1 MRKFIIILILSSLF
15 SLSIANKAFAAFT
28 LAMNAKLVAPN
39 VYAILTPS
47 RELPNPDNQGW
58 NSNSAFIVTN
68 SGVILFDT
76 GSSSDIGAAMK
87 KAISEVT
94 DQPVRWIINSHAHGD
109 HWLGNATFK
118 DTVQAVYATEEVAK
132 NINSEGKTWVDN
144 FNKLT
149 KGATGESEIL
159 PPQNFIKE
167 RTKIKLGDR
176 EITLFL
182 SGDSHSPGDILMWLE
197 DAKVL
202 VSGDVIYSDRMPST
216 FDSKLPQWIKLLG
229 ELEALQPDVVIPGHG
244 VVTDVK
250 GVTRLKN
257 LLQTFWTAVE
267 EGYEADKSAYEMVPD
282 VTYALSEFKE
292 HYPGLSEK
300 VERDISK
307 VYLQVEAASF

>member
-1 MRKFIIILILSSLF
+1 MRNFFIILILSALF

-28 LAMNAKLVAPN
+28 LPMTAKLVAPN

-58 NSNSAFIVTN
+58 NSNSAFIVTD

-109 HWLGNATFK
+109 HWLGNAAFK
-118 DTVQAVYATEEVAK
+118 DTVQAIYATERVAK
-132 NINSEGKTWVDN
+132 DINSGGKGWIDN
-144 FNKLT
+144 FNQLT

-182 SGDSHSPGDILMWLE
+182 SADSHSPGDILMWLA
-197 DAKVL
+197 DTKVL

-216 FDSKLPQWIKLLG
+216 FDSNLPQWIKLLG
-229 ELEALQPDVVIPGHG
+229 ELEALQPNVVIPGHG

-257 LLQTFWTAVE
+257 LLQTFWTAIE

-282 VTYALSEFKE
+282 VTNALSEFKE